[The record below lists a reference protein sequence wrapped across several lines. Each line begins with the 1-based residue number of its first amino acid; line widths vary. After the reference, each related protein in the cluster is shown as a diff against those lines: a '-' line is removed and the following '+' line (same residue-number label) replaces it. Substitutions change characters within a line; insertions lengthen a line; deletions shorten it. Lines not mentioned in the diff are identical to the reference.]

1 MPKGCIITCM
11 TEKFTN
17 AIEARK
23 YMDSLLKQIRACS
36 YSPDLRVLWKNC
48 NSMVDELSSIEVRC
62 RQRQNFNSADI
73 YRAKMHESID
83 YVEKLILMLT
93 LMSPE
98 DS

>member
-17 AIEARK
+17 AIEARE
-23 YMDSLLKQIRACS
+23 YMDSLLRQIRACS

-62 RQRQNFNSADI
+62 RQRHNFNAADS
-73 YRAKMHESID
+73 YRAKMHESTD

-93 LMSPE
+93 LMAPE
-98 DS
+98 ES